1 MNKAGLLAVL
11 VAFAPLVSYSFG
23 RLNNYAGFAAGAA
36 WLFVSGFML
45 FAAGETAGPSMALCL
60 WSAAALFHSLLLNSA
75 KEHAPEAM
83 AGKLAEIKKLEKYLA
98 GEKAALTL
106 ASGSEKKALI
116 LYSTIKLLS
125 ETVSPESAR
134 SRFSKYLADYFET
147 GDFAFFLE
155 DLNSGDAPMELFA
168 TGGNNSGLN
177 SWQKLKSALA
187 VAGKDTSVPCVLSSP
202 APYICVP
209 VSNSG
214 EMLGFFA
221 FRPPEGATPED
232 SLAASSKFVSDI
244 SFAVKRI
251 QLFRRVEW
259 LSLTDGL
266 TGVGRRNA
274 LDEKM
279 KEEIRRA
286 LAFKTTLGFMIADI
300 DHFKRVND
308 IYGHQFGDAVLKK
321 VGELLKDGVYETD
334 FVGRYGGEEFGIVLP
349 RADAAGVLRKAEAL
363 RLRIAGENFQLG
375 FESVR
380 ITVSI
385 GIAHFPRDGRDAS
398 GLFAK
403 ADAAL
408 YAAKEG
414 GRNQVMD
421 AGNIQ
426 GRA

>member
-11 VAFAPLVSYSFG
+11 VAFAPLVSYFLG
-23 RLNNYAGFAAGAA
+23 RFNNYAGFAAGTV
-36 WLFVSGFML
+36 WLFVSGSLL
-45 FAAGETAGPSMALCL
+45 FAAGATAGPSMALCL
-60 WSAAALFHSLLLNSA
+60 WSSAALFHSLLLNSA
-75 KEHAPEAM
+75 KERAPEAM
-83 AGKLAEIKKLEKYLA
+83 TGKLAEIKKLEKSLA
-98 GEKAALTL
+98 GEKAALAL
-106 ASGSEKKALI
+106 ASGSEKKAHI

-125 ETVSPESAR
+125 ETVSPENAR

-168 TGGNNSGLN
+168 SGGNNSGLN
-177 SWQKLKSALA
+177 SWQKLSAALTA
-187 VAGKDTSVPCVLSSP
+187 AGKDTRSPCVLASP
-202 APYICVP
+202 APYVCVP

-214 EMLGFFA
+214 ETLGFFA
-221 FRPPEGATPED
+221 FRPPEGAAPED
-232 SLAASSKFVSDI
+232 SLAASARFVSEI
-244 SFAVKRI
+244 SFAVQRI

-274 LDEKM
+274 LDDKM
-279 KEEIRRA
+279 NEEIRRA

-385 GIAHFPRDGRDAS
+385 GIAHFPRDGRNAS
-398 GLFAK
+398 ELFAK

-414 GRNQVMD
+414 GRNRVVD
-421 AGNIQ
+421 AGSV
-426 GRA
+426 